1 MSSHTRLDVLGSAS
15 PQEVGFSSQGLG
27 RVDEIMLDALDSVCP
42 AATLLIARHG
52 RVALHHA
59 YGYLDPDRRQY
70 PTQPDSLFDL
80 ASVSKLF
87 TVTAFM
93 TLAEKGCVD
102 LDTPV
107 ADVLPEFGGVRS
119 IGSTEDPQT
128 KRDVPAD
135 PAYAGQ
141 TVDTSQVTFWHLLT
155 HTSGLAA
162 WRSLYRKGTQGH
174 TGPLPHQ
181 VPGAER
187 ARRIAAIYQEYGFA
201 CPPGQ
206 RVLYSDLGLILLGE
220 AIAHLADAS
229 LEAYMRRAVLA
240 PLGLAHTT
248 YNPLAHGVDREG
260 IAPTEFCTW
269 RKRRCLGEV
278 HDENAASLGGI
289 AGHAGLFSTAWE
301 VAVLGQ
307 TYLNGGR
314 YGTASL
320 LSAET
325 VSEMTRVQVNIND
338 NPRGLGW
345 LQRSQVYSSSGSLFG
360 PNSYGHTGYTG
371 TSLWID
377 PDRTL
382 VVALLTNRVYHGRD
396 PSGIAELRP
405 RLHDAI
411 VEAMP

>member
-1 MSSHTRLDVLGSAS
+1 MSPRTRLDVLDPAS
-15 PQEVGFSSQGLG
+15 PKKAGLSPQGLA
-27 RVDEIMLDALDSVCP
+27 RVNEIMLDALNTVCP
-42 AATLLIARHG
+42 AATLLVARHG
-52 RVALHHA
+52 HVALHHA
-59 YGYLDPDRRQY
+59 YGYLDPDRRQH

-93 TLAEKGCVD
+93 TLVETGRVD
-102 LDTPV
+102 LNTPV
-107 ADVLPEFGGVRS
+107 ADVLPEFGGVRP

-128 KRDVPAD
+128 KRDLPAD
-135 PAYAGQ
+135 PEYAGQ
-141 TVDTSQVTFWHLLT
+141 AVDTRQVTFWHLLT

-162 WRSLYRKGTQGH
+162 WHSLYRKGTQGDAV
-174 TGPLPHQ
+174 PLPHR
-181 VPGAER
+181 VPDTER

-206 RVLYSDLGLILLGE
+206 RILYSDLGLILLGE
-220 AIAHLADAS
+220 AIARLADMS
-229 LEAYMRRAVLA
+229 LEAYMRRAVLD

-248 YNPLAHGVDREG
+248 YNPLSHGVAGEQ
-260 IAPTEFCTW
+260 IVPTEFCSW

-289 AGHAGLFSTAWE
+289 AGHAGLFSTVWE

-314 YGTASL
+314 YGSASL

-325 VSEMTRVQVNIND
+325 VSEMTRVQVNMDD

-345 LQRSQVYSSSGSLFG
+345 LQRSQGYSSSGSLFG

-371 TSLWID
+371 TSLWVD
-377 PDRTL
+377 PDRSL
-382 VVALLTNRVYHGRD
+382 LVALLTNRVYHGRD

-405 RLHDAI
+405 RLHDAV
-411 VEAMP
+411 VEAIQ